1 MNKRI
6 PAALA
11 ALMLGV
17 GFAGACGEGD
27 REQVDQSNPG
37 EQLPEGSNTQVE
49 TDPGPT
55 QTSEGEDQP
64 TVTEEETETES
75 GG

>member
-1 MNKRI
+1 MNRKI

-11 ALMLGV
+11 ALMLGA

-27 REQVDQSNPG
+27 REQVEQSNDG

-55 QTSEGEDQP
+55 QTSEGADQP
-64 TVTEEETETES
+64 EVTQPE
-75 GG
+75 GGG

>member
-1 MNKRI
+1 MNRRI

-27 REQVDQSNPG
+27 REQVEKSNDG
-37 EQLPEGSNTQVE
+37 QQLPEGSNTQIE
-49 TDPGPT
+49 TDPGPAQTPTAPEQPDVT
-55 QTSEGEDQP
+55 QP
-64 TVTEEETETES
+64 ES

>member
-1 MNKRI
+1 MNQRI

-17 GFAGACGEGD
+17 GFAGYAAGCGDGD
-27 REQVDQSNPG
+27 REQVEQSNDG
-37 EQLPEGSNTQVE
+37 EKLPEGSNTQVE

-64 TVTEEETETES
+64 TVTEEES

>member
-1 MNKRI
+1 MNRKI
-6 PAALA
+6 PAVLA
-11 ALMLGV
+11 ALMLGA
-17 GFAGACGEGD
+17 GFAGACGEGS
-27 REQVDQSNPG
+27 REQPEKSNGG

-55 QTSEGEDQP
+55 QTSEGGDEPEVTQPED
-64 TVTEEETETES
+64 

>member
-1 MNKRI
+1 MNRKI

-17 GFAGACGEGD
+17 GFAGACGDGD
-27 REQVDQSNPG
+27 REQVEQSNDG

-49 TDPGPT
+49 PSPGPT
-55 QTSEGEDQP
+55 RTSEGQP
-64 TVTEEETETES
+64 QETVTQPE
-75 GG
+75 GGG

>member
-1 MNKRI
+1 MNRKI

-11 ALMLGV
+11 ALMLGA
-17 GFAGACGEGD
+17 GFAGACGEGS

-37 EQLPEGSNTQVE
+37 EQVPEGSNTTIE
-49 TDPGPT
+49 PDPGPT
-55 QTSEGEDQP
+55 QTSQGEDEP
-64 TVTEEETETES
+64 TVTQGED

>member
-1 MNKRI
+1 MDRRI

-11 ALMLGV
+11 ALMLGA

-27 REQVDQSNPG
+27 REQVEQSNDG
-37 EQLPEGSNTQVE
+37 EQLPEGSNTQIE

-55 QTSEGEDQP
+55 QTSEGEEQE
-64 TVTEEETETES
+64 TVTQSEE